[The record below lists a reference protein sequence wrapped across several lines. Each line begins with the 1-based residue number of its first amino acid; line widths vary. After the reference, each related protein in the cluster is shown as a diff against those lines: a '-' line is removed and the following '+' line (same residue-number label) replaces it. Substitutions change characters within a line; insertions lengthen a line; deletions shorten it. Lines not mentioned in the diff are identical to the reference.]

1 MNHVCPLT
9 EARTLSTQTSACYRK
24 GLSKLFVDC
33 WKYECQN
40 VLLFS
45 EDLFSILCE
54 DNILNTLQE
63 PDQSVFCVGL
73 RKLAQKAEWVWW
85 SVPITSSSLTQA
97 TQWPPKPR
105 HVHCLSTHT
114 HTHTPANLISR
125 FKWWRGVSTALLIFP
140 HLFPFSF
147 LGFCREFALDI

>member
-9 EARTLSTQTSACYRK
+9 LARTLSTQTSACYQK
-24 GLSKLFVDC
+24 GLNKLFVDC

-63 PDQSVFCVGL
+63 PDQSVFRVGL
-73 RKLAQKAEWVWW
+73 RRLAQKAEWVWW

-105 HVHCLSTHT
+105 HAHCLSTHT
-114 HTHTPANLISR
+114 HTHPLT
-125 FKWWRGVSTALLIFP
+125 
-140 HLFPFSF
+140 LFPDLSGDVELPLPSSFFPTFSLSPF
-147 LGFCREFALDI
+147 WDSAGNLL